1 MKSILL
7 IEGSTSVAK
16 STAQIFEERGWQVT
30 ACGDRDFAIERLAG
44 STLYDVVLLG
54 YDVPGSNEVQ
64 LVKFI
69 RTLDHRRMTA
79 VVMVTGSSKVI
90 EEALSAGADEVLL
103 QPIEPTALVCVVD
116 KHFS

>member
-7 IEGSTSVAK
+7 IEGSSSVAK
-16 STAQIFEERGWQVT
+16 SMAQIFEERGWQVT
-30 ACGDRDFAIERLAG
+30 ACGDQDFAIERLAG
-44 STLYDVVLLG
+44 STPYDVVLLG
-54 YDVPGSNEVQ
+54 YGVPEPNGVP

-103 QPIEPTALVCVVD
+103 QPIEPTALVGVVD